1 MIKLIIF
8 AGGGGVG
15 KSFLIRVVSKWI
27 ERILRAAGD
36 HPEHPK
42 CLLIGP
48 TGISAA
54 LIGKSYVINK
64 ICD

>member
-1 MIKLIIF
+1 MLVLFQPFIF
-8 AGGGGVG
+8 PGGGGVG
-15 KSFLIRVVSKWI
+15 KSFLIRVVSQWI

-42 CLLIGP
+42 CLLMGP

-54 LIGKSYVINK
+54 LIGESI
-64 ICD
+64 

>member
-1 MIKLIIF
+1 M
-8 AGGGGVG
+8 G

-54 LIGKSYVINK
+54 LIGKSNVMSKKYVTEL
-64 ICD
+64 

>member
-1 MIKLIIF
+1 MQFHFLF

-15 KSFLIRVVSKWI
+15 KSFLIRVVSQWI

-42 CLLIGP
+42 CLLMGP

-54 LIGKSYVINK
+54 LIGESNI
-64 ICD
+64 IS